1 VVRNDAPQPLLSLD
15 CSYHGVFD
23 LCVEA
28 LSDQERRGIER
39 DTVTKQAEYAAGGV
53 PEYYILHQNPDH
65 QAFYTR
71 TATGLYTPIAPQA
84 GVICS
89 LVLPG
94 WQFRPTDLA
103 RHPDLEALRDDPV
116 YAGFVLP
123 D

>member
-1 VVRNDAPQPLLSLD
+1 
-15 CSYHGVFD
+15 
-23 LCVEA
+23 
-28 LSDQERRGIER
+28 
-39 DTVTKQAEYAAGGV
+39 
-53 PEYYILHQNPDH
+53 
-65 QAFYTR
+65 
-71 TATGLYTPIAPQA
+71 
-84 GVICS
+84 VICS